1 MHNMPQEKITLAK
14 LFFTFAKI
22 GAMTFGGGYAMLPM
36 LERELIET
44 RRWTT
49 AGKLLDFY
57 AVAQATP
64 GVIAVNVATLIG
76 WQKRG
81 VKGALAA
88 TAGLV
93 APSFIIIIIIAAF
106 LDILTDSSIVAR
118 VFAALRIC
126 VAALVVNAVLPFFKR
141 GIINRFTLLLFIISF
156 CAFMFFDLSPAM
168 IVFLCGA
175 AYIAYAAVRGRP

>member
-1 MHNMPQEKITLAK
+1 MRDENITLAR

-49 AGKLLDFY
+49 AEKLMDFY
-57 AVAQATP
+57 ALAQATP

-81 VKGALAA
+81 IKGALAA

-93 APSFIIIIIIAAF
+93 MPSFMLIIITAAF
-106 LDILTDSSIVAR
+106 LDILSGSPVVAR

-126 VAALVVNAVLPFFKR
+126 VGALVVNAVLPFFKR
-141 GIINRFTLLLFIISF
+141 GIINRFTLLLFTTVF
-156 CAFMFFDLSPAM
+156 CAFMFFDFSPALL
-168 IVFLCGA
+168 VFLCGA
-175 AYIAYAAVRGRP
+175 AYIAYAGARGGP

>member
-1 MHNMPQEKITLAK
+1 MPQEKIKLRK

-22 GAMTFGGGYAMLPM
+22 GVMTFGGGYAMLPM
-36 LERELIET
+36 MERELIEA

-49 AGKLLDFY
+49 AESLMDFY

-81 VKGALAA
+81 FKGALAA

-93 APSFIIIIIIAAF
+93 LPSFIIIIIIAAF
-106 LDILTDSSIVAR
+106 LDVVTGSPVVAR

-126 VAALVVNAVLPFFKR
+126 VAALVINALIPFFKR
-141 GIINRFTLLLFIISF
+141 GIINRFTLLLFAIAF
-156 CAFMFFDLSPAM
+156 CAFMFFDFSPAAT
-168 IVFLCGA
+168 VFLCGA
-175 AYIAYAAVRGRP
+175 AYIAYAAARGRL

>member
-1 MHNMPQEKITLAK
+1 MPQEKITLTT
-14 LFFTFAKI
+14 LFLTFAKI

-49 AGKLLDFY
+49 TGKLMDFY

-76 WQKRG
+76 WRKCG
-81 VKGALAA
+81 IKGALAA

-93 APSFIIIIIIAAF
+93 MPSFVIIVIIAAF
-106 LDILTDSSIVAR
+106 LDFLTDSPVVAR
-118 VFAALRIC
+118 IFAALRIC
-126 VAALVVNAVLPFFKR
+126 VAALVINAVIPFFKH
-141 GIINRFTLLLFIISF
+141 GIINRFTLLLFTAAF
-156 CAFMFFDLSPAM
+156 CAFMFFDFSPALL
-168 IVFLCGA
+168 VFLCGA
-175 AYIAYAAVRGRP
+175 AYIAYANARGGL

>member
-1 MHNMPQEKITLAK
+1 MQQEKITLPS
-14 LFFTFAKI
+14 LFLTFAKI

-49 AGKLLDFY
+49 AAKLMDFY

-64 GVIAVNVATLIG
+64 GLIAVNVATLIG

-81 VKGALAA
+81 IKGALAA

-93 APSFIIIIIIAAF
+93 MPSFIIIIIIAAF
-106 LDILTDSSIVAR
+106 LDILTGSPIVAR

-126 VAALVVNAVLPFFKR
+126 VAALVASAVLPFFKR
-141 GIINRFTLLLFIISF
+141 GIINFFTLLLFIAAF
-156 CAFMFFDLSPAM
+156 CAFMFFDFSPAAL
-168 IVFLCGA
+168 VFLCGA
-175 AYIAYAAVRGRP
+175 AYIAYASARGGL